1 MKFYELDLTKLIPYG
16 VPINSDDHVEYKNY
30 INEFFLK
37 GFENYFSRLFTVDDD
52 TLIRDYSR
60 SCAGPTSLEACRYCT
75 DDQLRDYIAEAGFP
89 YYSGNH
95 HDINAAFLHAL
106 YAIPLGTPEW
116 LTAITRYVANTSD
129 VEATPIYHDSFTYDV
144 TISGDI
150 TGSVNSKAI
159 LERITDNLGV
169 LGTAHTKVSGFTLED
184 TGSNVG
190 AYAAV
195 SLSDVNI
202 TFNTRVFGQDNL
214 EAPLALLALDD
225 NASMMLESV
234 GGMSDVYLMSN
245 DGINWTPMEYN
256 TSYLMRKGEAR
267 YFKSSGTGTVATPSI
282 YSRFVL
288 TGRFEAYNNIASMSS
303 NETELAVPGLFEN
316 CTTLLR
322 APSLSTAEVIAQNGC
337 YRLFAGCTLLT
348 KAPALPAM
356 QLGTGCYREMFSGCT
371 SLTKAPY
378 LPAGL
383 IPEQGYY
390 QMFYGCSNLSEIRCD
405 AFEISTSNCVTDWV
419 AGVSSTGD
427 FYGNQNAGWLT
438 GDNGIPSG
446 WIFHTN
452 EIIIIIGETTSA
464 PVDATSLSSEYW
476 WVYAFDGSD
485 GGSNL
490 YNPNYFA
497 SEVMGMA
504 DYVGVDGIEFSDA
517 RYWDGLESSSVLSET
532 AFKLAM
538 YNEKPEIYTHNSVL
552 TGDGLTSGIL
562 LKPGTLPTWTSLT
575 IWELPSDLY
584 SITNGTI
591 TWNEAHTLYNVFR
604 GLRCYKS

>member
-60 SCAGPTSLEACRYCT
+60 SCAGSTSLEACRYCT
-75 DDQLRDYIAEAGFP
+75 DDQLRDFIAEAGFP

-106 YAIPLGTPEW
+106 YSIPLGTPEW

-129 VEATPIYHDSFTYDV
+129 VEATPIYRDNFTYDV
-144 TISGDI
+144 AISGDI

-159 LERITDNLGV
+159 LERITDNLGA

-214 EAPLALLALDD
+214 ETPLALLALDD
-225 NASMMLESV
+225 NASVMLESV

-303 NETELAVPGLFEN
+303 SETELAVPGLFEN

-390 QMFYGCSNLSEIRCD
+390 QMFYGCSNLSEIRCE

-419 AGVSSTGD
+419 TGVSSTGD

-476 WVYAFDGSD
+476 WVYAFEGE
-485 GGSNL
+485 GGGNNL
-490 YNPNYFA
+490 YNPHYFA
-497 SEVMGMA
+497 SEVMDMA
-504 DYVGVDGIEFSDA
+504 NYVGRDDMEFSDA
-517 RYWDGLESSSVLSET
+517 RYWDGMDLINVVDVT
-532 AFKLAM
+532 TMKLAM
-538 YNEKPEIYTHNSVL
+538 FNSKPEVYTLNSIL
-552 TGDGLTSGIL
+552 IGDPLSVGLIV
-562 LKPGTLPTWTSLT
+562 KPGTLPTWTSLT

-591 TWNEAHTLYNVFR
+591 TWNEAHTLYNAFR

>member
-1 MKFYELDLTKLIPYG
+1 MSMKFYELDLTKLIPYG
-16 VPINSDDHVEYKNY
+16 VPINSDGHIEYKNY
-30 INEFFLK
+30 INEFFLR

-75 DDQLRDYIAEAGFP
+75 DDQLRDFIAEAGFP

-106 YAIPLGTPEW
+106 YSIPLGTPEW

-129 VEATPIYHDSFTYDV
+129 VEATPIYHDNFTYDV
-144 TISGDI
+144 AISGDI

-214 EAPLALLALDD
+214 EEPLMLLALDD
-225 NASMMLESV
+225 NAVFKLERI
-234 GGMSDVYLMSN
+234 GGMNNNYLMSS
-245 DGINWTPMEYN
+245 DGINWTRITYN
-256 TSYLMRKGEAR
+256 ATYSMRKGEPR
-267 YFKSSGTGTVATPSI
+267 YFKSSGTGVLPGVNLCP
-282 YSRFVL
+282 RFKL
-288 TGRFEAYNNIASMSS
+288 TGRFEAYNSIASMSLS
-303 NETELAVPGLFEN
+303 KSALAVPRLFEN

-322 APSLSTAEVIAQNGC
+322 APSLSAARGLNTSGC
-337 YRLFAGCTLLT
+337 YRLFAGCTSLT
-348 KAPALPAM
+348 KAPELPFT
-356 QLGTGCYREMFSGCT
+356 QLKFGCYREMFYGCT

-383 IPEQGYY
+383 VPEQGYY
-390 QMFYGCSNLSEIRCD
+390 QMFYGCSNLSEIHCD
-405 AFEISTSNCVTDWV
+405 AYEISATNCVGGWV
-419 AGVSSTGD
+419 TGVSSTGD
-427 FYGNQNAGWLT
+427 FYGNANANWPT
-438 GDNGIPSG
+438 GNNGIPSG
-446 WIFHTN
+446 WTFYTN
-452 EIIIIIGETTSA
+452 DIIIGETTRVPA
-464 PVDATSLSSEYW
+464 GTTSLSSEYW
-476 WVYAFDGSD
+476 WVYAFSPGTHTNLFEPIYYASAVNAMASYAGS
-485 GGSNL
+485 
-490 YNPNYFA
+490 
-497 SEVMGMA
+497 
-504 DYVGVDGIEFSDA
+504 DGIEFSDG
-517 RYWDGLESSSVLSET
+517 RYWDGSQSINIFDVT
-532 AFKLAM
+532 QVKLTV
-538 YNEKPEIYTHNSVL
+538 YNNKPELYTENSIL
-552 TGDGLTSGIL
+552 TGSGPDSGFIF
-562 LKPGTLPTWTSLT
+562 KPGTLPTWTSNT

-584 SITNGTI
+584 SINNGTI
-591 TWNEAHTLYNVFR
+591 TWNTAHTLYNVFR